1 MATWFSCK
9 IKYQK
14 QEENGKV
21 SKISE
26 QYLVDAMSFTEA
38 EARLYFEL
46 GSTVPEFMLTSVSKM
61 NLQDLFHYDDSETWF
76 KCKVVYVSMDEKSG
90 KEKKIANIMLVSAQN
105 VKQAY
110 ERIEESLSTM
120 LVPFEITDINQTAI
134 LEIFPYIAEDDKAA
148 QRKQNIQS
156 GSFPNNIDPET
167 GELLLVDKSPEELLA
182 DESSVLPIP
191 TPQAK
196 APFDD
201 DFGDDDFEDEDLDD
215 DIEEDMIDEDDLD
228 NLDFIEEDFEEMPD
242 FDEDEIDEEELDD
255 LDDEEFED
263 IDDTADFR

>member
-9 IKYQK
+9 IKYHK

-46 GSTVPEFMLTSVSKM
+46 GSTIPEFMLTNVSKM

-76 KCKVVYVSMDEKSG
+76 KCKVVYVSTDEKSG

-134 LEIFPYIAEDDKAA
+134 LEIFPYIAEDEKAA
-148 QRKQNIQS
+148 ILKQNAQAVS
-156 GSFPNNIDPET
+156 YPNVDPET

-182 DESSVLPIP
+182 DESAVLPIP
-191 TPQAK
+191 SPQAK

-201 DFGDDDFEDEDLDD
+201 DFGDDDDFEDEDLDD
-215 DIEEDMIDEDDLD
+215 EDFDDDMIDEEDLD
-228 NLDFIEEDFEEMPD
+228 NMDFIEEDFEEMPD
-242 FDEDEIDEEELDD
+242 FDEDVDDLED

-263 IDDTADFR
+263 VDDSADFR

>member
-21 SKISE
+21 IKISE

-46 GSTVPEFMLTSVSKM
+46 GSTVPEFLLTSVSKM

-76 KCKVVYVSMDEKSG
+76 KCKVVYVSTDEKSG

-120 LVPFEITDINQTAI
+120 LVPFEITDVNQTAI

-148 QRKQNIQS
+148 QRKNAVAAS
-156 GSFPNNIDPET
+156 YPNVDPET
-167 GELLLVDKSPEELLA
+167 GELLLVDKSPEEIML
-182 DESSVLPIP
+182 DESAVLPSIA
-191 TPQAK
+191 PQAK

-201 DFGDDDFEDEDLDD
+201 DLGDDDDFEDEDLDED
-215 DIEEDMIDEDDLD
+215 LDEDMIDEEDLD

-242 FDEDEIDEEELDD
+242 FDEDVDDLED

-263 IDDTADFR
+263 IDDSADFR